1 MNKSYISFRF
11 IGTMNTHRIHN
22 MRYNTM
28 KKLTNKTKYDIV
40 NGEVIIYAKRIGSDK
55 FEPAF
60 TCHMVCID
68 LIKQANSFK
77 VEGVYLIP
85 IN

>member
-1 MNKSYISFRF
+1 
-11 IGTMNTHRIHN
+11 
-22 MRYNTM
+22 M

-40 NGEVIIYAKRIGSDK
+40 NGEVIIYAKRIGSHM

-60 TCHMVCID
+60 TCNIACID

-77 VEGVYLIP
+77 VEGVHLVP

>member
-1 MNKSYISFRF
+1 
-11 IGTMNTHRIHN
+11 
-22 MRYNTM
+22 M
-28 KKLTNKTKYDIV
+28 KKLTDKTKYDIV
-40 NGEVIIYAKRIGSDK
+40 NGGVIIYAKRIGSDK

-60 TCHMVCID
+60 TCNVACID

-77 VEGVYLIP
+77 VDGVYIVP

>member
-1 MNKSYISFRF
+1 
-11 IGTMNTHRIHN
+11 
-22 MRYNTM
+22 M

-60 TCHMVCID
+60 TCNIACID
-68 LIKQANSFK
+68 LIKQANNFK
-77 VEGVYLIP
+77 VEGVHLVP
-85 IN
+85 IV